1 MSTETSD
8 QDLAAGPPDDSQ
20 IEIGPAVSGSEI
32 SSRRVGIIAAISAA
46 ESTDAVDAALLARLA
61 PEDADLPFLRVPAG
75 SVDRARPDRRYQLS
89 TVRDYVDSQGR
100 TKDVVVMRG
109 DLETVLDA
117 AKASRSVRAL
127 NRRNAQM
134 VAQRGFR
141 ALAVATAPIAADQ
154 SVGDFTVYGIVP
166 VRSLAQGDFRAEA
179 TTRPGEWVRVNLW
192 TGLLRVQHWAN
203 VAAVFILSCTGYY
216 IMDPFF
222 GPWYRDGMDVG
233 YLMGWIR
240 LIHFVTAFLWLGIGL
255 TRLVLLFISRDR
267 YLRWRALWPL
277 NSKSDLRNLGAVA
290 KYYIFAAKE
299 QPLYL
304 AHNPLQQLT
313 YTAVYIAGLGQ
324 MGVGFALYSLYHTSN
339 PFWALVATPA
349 HWIGIPNL
357 RLLHALL
364 MFFLWAFVIA
374 HIYLAVRADS
384 LERHGGVSS
393 MLNGGVWLRRGSR
406 PVDAPE
412 VE

>member
-1 MSTETSD
+1 MSTDTAP
-8 QDLAAGPPDDSQ
+8 QV
-20 IEIGPAVSGSEI
+20 EIGPPISGSAI
-32 SSRRVGIIAAISAA
+32 SSRRVGLLAAITSAD
-46 ESTDAVDAALLARLA
+46 STDIVDQALAAQLQE
-61 PEDADLPFLRVPAG
+61 EDAELPFIKVDPAH
-75 SVDRARPDRRYQLS
+75 VDPANVERRYQLS
-89 TVRDYVDSQGR
+89 TVRNYVDSQGR

-109 DLETVLDA
+109 DLEDVLDA
-117 AKASRSVRAL
+117 TKAPRDVKAL

-141 ALAVATAPIAADQ
+141 SLAVATAPLSAD
-154 SVGDFTVYGIVP
+154 GTLGPYTVYGIVP
-166 VRSLAQGDFRAEA
+166 VRAHTTGNFRQDAA
-179 TTRPGEWVRVNLW
+179 ARPGEWVRVNVW

-203 VAAVFILSCTGYY
+203 VVAVFVLSCTGYY

-222 GPWYRDGMDVG
+222 GPWYHDGVDTG
-233 YLMGWIR
+233 YLMGWVR
-240 LIHFVTAFLWLGIGL
+240 LIHFVTAFIWLGIGL
-255 TRLVLLFISRDR
+255 TRLVLLFVSRDR

-277 NSKSDLRNLGAVA
+277 RTQEDLSNMGKVA
-290 KYYIFAAKE
+290 QYYLFMRKE
-299 QPLYL
+299 APLYL

-313 YTAVYIAGLGQ
+313 YTAVYIAGIAQ
-324 MGVGFALYSLYHTSN
+324 MGVGFSIYSIYHMNN
-339 PFWALVATPA
+339 PFWRMVSTPA
-349 HWIGIPNL
+349 NWVGVPNL

-384 LERHGGVSS
+384 IERHGGVSS